1 VKLRRI
7 KVGKPDLDPG
17 LGVRRLTNAEAVAV
31 TNVAYHALK
40 FLSDR

>member
-17 LGVRRLTNAEAVAV
+17 LGVRRLTDAEAVAV
-31 TNVAYHALK
+31 TNVAYQTFK
-40 FLSDR
+40 FLPGR